1 MRNILGWIF
10 LVVFLLKTTSWA
22 YFVGS
27 GVKLIFYWREHL
39 FISFVFLFNLSAAI
53 SGSLTVENRNVS
65 SANNLGIH
73 WRLSYKSLMG
83 SWGAPAL
90 ILAKD
95 KLWLLRIIFVF
106 YLLRNLLKRL
116 NKYPEIPLRLNL
128 WIIPSCHTLSKAF
141 EISRNTPLTS

>member
-1 MRNILGWIF
+1 MFLRISFSNWNIIEKYFRMNFLGSLFAKNDF
-10 LVVFLLKTTSWA
+10 LSLLCS
-22 YFVGS
+22 S

-95 KLWLLRIIFVF
+95 KLWLLRITFCF
-106 YLLRNLLKRL
+106 LSLK
-116 NKYPEIPLRLNL
+116 K
-128 WIIPSCHTLSKAF
+128 SAKKA
-141 EISRNTPLTS
+141 